1 MSIAITVLAALA
13 LAAWA
18 TFAVLYHV
26 RAAWFAT
33 EQGRN
38 IMGVSVA
45 LALFL
50 ALAVAARLW
59 PEATWLDGVRL
70 VTYLWLAYLGVQR
83 AVQMVRL
90 QRATRA
96 AHKAVISHLGDRTP

>member
-1 MSIAITVLAALA
+1 MNLAITILAALA
-13 LAAWA
+13 LAAWSS
-18 TFAVLYHV
+18 FAVLYHV

-45 LALFL
+45 LSLFL

-59 PEATWLDGVRL
+59 PDEHWLDGVRL

-90 QRATRA
+90 QRQTRA
-96 AHKAVISHLGDRTP
+96 AHQAIIKQLDDRTP